1 MQYAACRMVV
11 KILYRCLAGKIATN
25 SRLHAQKTNEINC
38 GIIYVNTKQPD
49 VAEINLLNYIH
60 AFKK

>member
-1 MQYAACRMVV
+1 MAVE
-11 KILYRCLAGKIATN
+11 ILLRFLAQKIATN
-25 SRLHAQKTNEINC
+25 SRLHALKINGINC
-38 GIIYVNTKQPD
+38 GIIYVNTKQPG